1 LPSACLAW
9 VERSRSRCDRREG
22 LSHAPGPAG
31 FGSLEWADP
40 LDFAVSRRSRR
51 LWGFML
57 TLSRGLVGIAFSL
70 ALQLAPQRAWA
81 DNAGAAQVLYDRGVE
96 LMAAK
101 NFDEACPKLEEV
113 TKLVPEGIGA
123 KFTLAQCYEAQGR
136 LASAWLQFSFV
147 AGHMGQPERAQL
159 SAERVAALRPKLAV
173 LTITVSPAVKTLPGL
188 TITRGG
194 TGVGPAQFNEPIPV
208 DRGTHVVSVTATGKK
223 TWQQE
228 IKVEADGQKVV
239 VEIPA
244 LEDAPEEP
252 VPTPGTPPPAPAV
265 DAKPTWMIPVGFT
278 VAGAGVAALGVGGV
292 LGGLAMSKANEAN
305 DACPNGL
312 CSAEG
317 NTLANDAV
325 LFADTATG
333 LFIGGGLLAAGG
345 ALLLILAPW
354 DDAAEEAPGQ
364 KALSNVH
371 YYSPSEFGFG
381 VGASF

>member
-1 LPSACLAW
+1 
-9 VERSRSRCDRREG
+9 
-22 LSHAPGPAG
+22 
-31 FGSLEWADP
+31 
-40 LDFAVSRRSRR
+40 
-51 LWGFML
+51 ML

-70 ALQLAPQRAWA
+70 ALQLSPQRAWA

-113 TKLVPEGIGA
+113 TRLVPEGIGA

-136 LASAWLQFSFV
+136 LASAWMQFSFV

-159 SAERVAALRPKLAV
+159 SAERVAALKPKLAN
-173 LTITVSPAVKTLPGL
+173 LTITVSPAIASLPGL
-188 TITRGG
+188 TVTRGG
-194 TGVGPAQFNEPIPV
+194 TGLGPGQFNEPIPV
-208 DRGTHVVSVTATGKK
+208 DRGTYVVRVAATGKK
-223 TWQQE
+223 PWE
-228 IKVEADGQKVV
+228 FEVKVETDGQKVV
-239 VEIPA
+239 VDIPS
-244 LEDAPEEP
+244 LEDAPIELAATPEP
-252 VPTPGTPPPAPAV
+252 GIPATPPPPE
-265 DAKPTWMIPVGFT
+265 AKPTWMIPVGFT

-292 LGGLAMSKANEAN
+292 LGGLAMSKAGEAN

-317 NTLANDAV
+317 NALASDAG

-333 LFIGGGLLAAGG
+333 LFIGGGVLAAGG

-354 DDAAEEAPGQ
+354 DDAAEEQPEQ

-371 YYSPSEFGFG
+371 YYSPSELGFG